1 MTSPGAPDSMDG
13 FERGGSMGSE
23 WAASALTWWA
33 DAGVDVIVGEEPRDW
48 LNPKG
53 PALSPAA
60 ARAPAPAVQ
69 PPAEPIPDQLD
80 LFRSWLATSDSLPF
94 ASASAPRITPCG
106 DPAAGL
112 MVMIDMP
119 AAADCASGAMLSGE
133 TGQLFDRMLAAIGR
147 SRETIYLAALSCLRS
162 PTGRFDAAG
171 AAACAE
177 IARRHIG
184 LAAPRALL
192 LFGDACSKALL
203 GGPVAQTRGRWHE
216 IATPRGAVKTLA
228 TIRPEDLLRRPGLK
242 ALAWA
247 DLQLLMEGLKQ

>member
-1 MTSPGAPDSMDG
+1 MASD
-13 FERGGSMGSE
+13 

-48 LNPKG
+48 LNPK
-53 PALSPAA
+53 
-60 ARAPAPAVQ
+60 APAPSTAPAPSVR
-69 PPAEPIPDQLD
+69 PSAEPIPDQLD
-80 LFRSWLATSDSLPF
+80 LFQSWLATSDALPF
-94 ASASAPRITPCG
+94 ASASAPRVTPCG

-119 AAADCASGAMLSGE
+119 AAEDCASGAMLSGE
-133 TGQLFDRMLAAIGR
+133 AGQLFDRMLAAIGR
-147 SRETIYLAALSCLRS
+147 TREMIYLAALSCLRS

-192 LFGDACSKALL
+192 LFGDSCSKALL
-203 GGPVAQTRGRWHE
+203 GGAVAQTRGRWHE
-216 IATPRGAVKTLA
+216 IATPHGVVRTLA
-228 TIRPEDLLRRPGLK
+228 TIRPEDLIRQPRLK